1 MVPRCVNEWLESL
14 ENRHSQEIQ
23 LGLDRIRIVA
33 QKLKLQRP
41 DCKVITIAGTNG
53 KGSTVAALERIYHTA
68 GYRVGAYTSPHLI
81 EFNERIRV
89 NRSPISD
96 EDLCAAFSIIEASRG
111 NTALSYFEMTTLAAL
126 WYFKQSNLDII
137 LLEVGLGGRLDA
149 TNCIDS
155 DVSIITTIDLDHQE
169 FLGTTLEAIGQE
181 KAGILREGKPF
192 IYADVSPPASIIETS
207 LRLQCPSYLYAV
219 DYHIEEEGNAWG
231 FQSHDIIF
239 KQLPKPSIQLKAAAA
254 AIMASCILAK
264 DLPISPAHLYLA
276 MEQVFI
282 AGRLQLH
289 AGDVRILYDVAHNP
303 QSARLLAQRVSQI
316 KNTGKVHAIFSALK
330 DKDILGLILP
340 LKYCVNRWYP
350 AQLEGKRAAKPS
362 QLLSSFEEA
371 EITTQTCYNSPF
383 VAFETAMKEAQ
394 IGDLIIVYG
403 SFLTVSHVMTHHNLS
418 EQRGTNE
425 TGIG

>member
-1 MVPRCVNEWLESL
+1 MNPSNVHEWLYFL
-14 ENRHSQEIQ
+14 EHRHSQEIQ
-23 LGLDRIRIVA
+23 LGLSRMREVA
-33 QKLKLQRP
+33 QKLKLQTV

-68 GYRVGAYTSPHLI
+68 GYRVGAYTSPHLVQ
-81 EFNERIRV
+81 FNERIRV
-89 NRSPISD
+89 NLLPISD
-96 EDLCAAFSIIEASRG
+96 EDLCAGFNFIEASRG

-126 WYFKQSNLDII
+126 WYFKKQHLDII

-155 DVSIITTIDLDHQE
+155 DLSIITTIDLDHQD
-169 FLGTTLEAIGQE
+169 FLGNTLEAIGHE

-192 IYADVSPPASIIETS
+192 IYADVSPPASIIEKA
-207 LRLQCPSYLYAV
+207 LQLHCPSYFYDK
-219 DYHIEEEGNAWG
+219 DYHLAEGINAWE
-231 FQSHDIIF
+231 FQSQDT
-239 KQLPKPSIQLKAAAA
+239 KLQLIPKPSIQLKSAAAA
-254 AIMASCILAK
+254 LMASFILAK
-264 DLPISPAHLYLA
+264 DLPVSPEHLYHA

-303 QSARLLAQRVSQI
+303 QSARLLAERVSQI
-316 KNTGKVHAIFSALK
+316 KNTSKVHAIFSALK

-350 AQLEGKRAAKPS
+350 AQLESKRAADAN
-362 QLLSSFEEA
+362 QLLSCFEQA
-371 EITTQTCYNSPF
+371 EIKTQTCYDSPF
-383 VAFETAMKEAQ
+383 MAFEMAMKEAQ
-394 IGDLIIVYG
+394 IGDLLIVYG

-418 EQRGTNE
+418 DQKGN
-425 TGIG
+425 